1 MQLEEKAFR
10 ADAKSI
16 VDLAFDGKLFKDHL
30 TRDDFNQ
37 FEELIA
43 YMLQSRFETYQRLE
57 ALVER
62 IEKNKKARDHNPA
75 EEDEF

>member
-37 FEELIA
+37 FE
-43 YMLQSRFETYQRLE
+43 
-57 ALVER
+57 
-62 IEKNKKARDHNPA
+62 D
-75 EEDEF
+75 